1 MNKQKPTE
9 ETADGEDADSWTPL
23 IYALLS
29 TEPLWSQLPDPAPLF
44 GEEFFQAV
52 LEAAGQVA

>member
-1 MNKQKPTE
+1 MSRQKPTE
-9 ETADGEDADSWTPL
+9 ETVGEDANSWTPL

-52 LEAAGQVA
+52 LEAAVQDAR